1 MQQWFEI
8 LKLEKAENCNVI
20 LKGWSYPLYQ
30 KINNMIEFTEAL
42 DDRLT
47 NRQKYIGVSQHNN
60 KLNEK
65 IKEIKIEREVMRE
78 EWNKEKEEEED
89 REKEAQSKRKYQ
101 SKEWWD
107 SHFGVR
113 HVEYSR
119 EDDWQKSVKTL
130 MDLESKIKKPKF
142 NKHSSINRIAILR
155 DISQLDNSQY
165 IIDEAK
171 KIDINLQ
178 DPSILRHFLVE
189 MQTSFNWDME
199 IFENIKGLL
208 PQEATGSEGDVDLTP
223 KIKQV
228 IQMFK
233 HMNKPITQESVLDE
247 LGLDEQTWKEEY
259 DKLLRE

>member
-1 MQQWFEI
+1 MTPKWKEI
-8 LKLEKAENCNVI
+8 LKLEKVENWFEICKEV
-20 LKGWSYPLYQ
+20 GWVS
-30 KINNMIEFTEAL
+30 NFTEAL

-47 NRQKYIGVSQHNN
+47 NRQEYMAVSQHNN

-78 EWNKEKEEEED
+78 EWNKEHLW
-89 REKEAQSKRKYQ
+89 ATKR
-101 SKEWWD
+101 
-107 SHFGVR
+107 
-113 HVEYSR
+113 R
-119 EDDWQKSVKTL
+119 EDEWQKSVKTL

-142 NKHSSINRIAILR
+142 NKHSSINRIDILH
-155 DISQLDNSQY
+155 DISQLDNPQY

-171 KIDINLQ
+171 KLNINLQ